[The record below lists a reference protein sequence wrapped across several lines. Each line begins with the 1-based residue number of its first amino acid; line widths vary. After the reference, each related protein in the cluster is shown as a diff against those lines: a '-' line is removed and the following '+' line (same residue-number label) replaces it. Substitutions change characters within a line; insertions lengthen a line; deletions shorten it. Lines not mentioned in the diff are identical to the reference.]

1 MSAMRGVVLIALG
14 LAALV
19 RGWMLHGRPHT
30 LLAYGLG
37 FAALALGAWHLM
49 RRPDAPRR

>member
-1 MSAMRGVVLIALG
+1 MSAMRGVVLI
-14 LAALV
+14 
-19 RGWMLHGRPHT
+19 
-30 LLAYGLG
+30 AYGLG